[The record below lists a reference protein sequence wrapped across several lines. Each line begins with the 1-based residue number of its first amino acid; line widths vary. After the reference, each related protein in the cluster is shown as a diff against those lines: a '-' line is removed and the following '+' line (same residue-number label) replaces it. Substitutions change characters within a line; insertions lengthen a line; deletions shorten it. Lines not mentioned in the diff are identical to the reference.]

1 VPLAADTRAQVI
13 VEEMVV
19 DPTLRIRNLTV
30 PPVKFIAAQVVES
43 SASKVDPEAAVLL
56 SFKVKF
62 NTGSVSPTT
71 NLIVDEYAILTLH
84 YN

>member
-1 VPLAADTRAQVI
+1 MPLAGDTRAQVI

-56 SFKVKF
+56 SFKSKVQY
-62 NTGSVSPTT
+62 GECVP
-71 NLIVDEYAILTLH
+71 Y
-84 YN
+84 Y